1 MSLALATS
9 RADPDFAGIS
19 CPFCESADSR
29 VVSVFGGNAG
39 ESLMYCEP
47 CRSYFHW
54 IKWRGALPPHPRGRR
69 AGN

>member
-1 MSLALATS
+1 MRLPHAEAG
-9 RADPDFAGIS
+9 RDPDFAGID
-19 CPFCESADSR
+19 CPFCEGGDTR

-54 IKWRGALPPHPRGRR
+54 IKWRGVLPPHPRGHR
-69 AGN
+69 AHT